1 MGLLDGGLLALQ
13 SGQQAFS
20 NQYNTNRQR
29 EGLQI
34 AREQQD
40 ISNDAA
46 AVVARKDAARQNIG
60 AVNAHFGQQGK
71 QWNKTDAG
79 RLLQERPDL
88 INGMLN
94 DAASERYRDFVN
106 EDNIRVGAEVVK
118 VIENDDGSY
127 TPMVRRND
135 TGAIVPMTE
144 GRSSENTPV
153 VKLGRDQFNNVIN
166 SRYQAG
172 IVDGGLENTGSYLAT
187 AKSLQN
193 VQIKEEALALAVQQ
207 IQNVDELSQFYGVI
221 NDIDVDEDGATE
233 ALADILRS
241 VGGDP
246 EALQA
251 AGEAKQAEEFAA
263 QQEAAG
269 EKPDAKTP
277 LGRILSGGNTKQR
290 QGPLGQNEKELM
302 ALYGLADRSDYAM
315 VETIRDALDEK
326 GVDWKGQVT
335 GAFVEQDDESYE
347 ANSEAEAFYNDKK
360 GVGAIAKA
368 LNRSPELLEEFNAIG
383 PAAFLKKYQTT
394 EEVEKLG
401 GTETVKTVAFPD
413 LDQSNMGMMKDK
425 LVPPAPFKLSAENI
439 KSAITNR
446 TSDPSEEQKTA
457 ITTFLKSKGIDNDAK
472 LKEAIANKEI
482 NREEGLM
489 LAWVMGA
496 TAEGDTNIKT
506 GIAQKITNLIDRDD
520 QDVGTLEQAQ
530 LDSAVAQGRAAGVTA
545 QAKYDEVQ
553 FKLREFDLERT
564 DTMIVKGQETLDKV
578 YKRLGLMDDEGNL
591 TDAEFDGDEEDAK
604 FIARTINGFI
614 PTLKLAGGPVSAQA
628 GMQFLNPM
636 LSLYLQS
643 QANADKAS
651 LFSGETYKD
660 FWRYNPDGTTD
671 FDLGNVRVAKV
682 KNGEPVEIAYVDG
695 KGVRSQAVP
704 IRTILDDSPAVGR
717 LLLVAAKANGQASD
731 FKDADEG
738 S

>member
-1 MGLLDGGLLALQ
+1 MSYLEGGLLALR

-20 NQYNTNRQR
+20 NQYDMNRQR

-40 ISNDAA
+40 IANDEA

-60 AVNAHFGQQGK
+60 AIDAHLGEKGRY
-71 QWNKTDAG
+71 WNKTDTG
-79 RLLQERPDL
+79 RLLAERPDL

-94 DAASERYRDFVN
+94 DAASEKYRDFVN
-106 EDNIRVGAEVVK
+106 EDNLRVGAEVVE
-118 VIENDDGSY
+118 VRTNADGSY

-144 GRSSENTPV
+144 GRSAENTPV
-153 VKLGRDQFNNVIN
+153 VKLGADQFNNIIN
-166 SRYQAG
+166 ARYQAG
-172 IVDGGLENTGSYLAT
+172 IVDGGLENTGSYLANSQ
-187 AKSLQN
+187 SLMN
-193 VQIKEEALALAVQQ
+193 VKAREEALALAVQK

-263 QQEAAG
+263 QQEASG
-269 EKPDAKTP
+269 ERKTP
-277 LGRILSGGNTKQR
+277 LGRTLSGGDANQR
-290 QGPLGQNEKELM
+290 KGPLGKNEKELM
-302 ALYGLADRSDYAM
+302 AQYGLADRSDFAI
-315 VETIRDALDEK
+315 VETIRDSLDETGVSGK
-326 GVDWKGQVT
+326 GGKSGYLR
-335 GAFVEQDDESYE
+335 EQSDESLGKNT
-347 ANSEAEAFYNDKK
+347 AAEDFYDDKK
-360 GVGAIAKA
+360 NMGFVAQV
-368 LNRSPELLEEFNAIG
+368 LNRNPELLEEFNEIG
-383 PAAFLKKYQTT
+383 PAAFHEKYK
-394 EEVEKLG
+394 VDG
-401 GTETVKTVAFPD
+401 GIKFEGVDPAK
-413 LDQSNMGMMKDK
+413 MGMFKEQKPLM
-425 LVPPAPFKLSAENI
+425 PPAPFELSPENI
-439 KSAITNR
+439 KTAIMDR
-446 TSDPSEEQKTA
+446 TSAPTEEQKTA
-457 ITTFLKSKGIDNDAK
+457 ITTLLKSKGIDNDAK
-472 LKEAIANKEI
+472 LQEAIANKEI

-489 LAWVMGA
+489 LAWVMSA

-520 QDVGTLEQAQ
+520 QDVGLLTQAQ
-530 LDSAVAQGRAAGVTA
+530 LDSAVAQGRASTVTA
-545 QAKYDEVQ
+545 QAKYNDVIR
-553 FKLREFDLERT
+553 KAREYDLGRT
-564 DTMIVKGQETLDKV
+564 DTMIENGQKTLDKV
-578 YKRLGLMDDEGNL
+578 YKRLGLMDGEGNL
-591 TDAEFDGDEEDAK
+591 TDEEFDGDEDDAK

-614 PTLKLAGGPVSAQA
+614 PQLKKAGGPVSAQA

-643 QANADKAS
+643 QANADKAG
-651 LFSGETYKD
+651 LFDGETYKD

-682 KNGEPVEIAYVDG
+682 KNGKPVSIAYVDTRG
-695 KGVRSQAVP
+695 TRSQAVP
-704 IRTILDDSPAVGR
+704 IQTILDDAPAVGR
-717 LLLVAAKANGQASD
+717 LLLVAAEANGQASD
-731 FKDADEG
+731 YKDADEG

>member
-1 MGLLDGGLLALQ
+1 MSYLEGGLLALK
-13 SGQQAFS
+13 SGQQAFG
-20 NQYNTNRQR
+20 NQYDMNRQR
-29 EGLQI
+29 EGLKI

-40 ISNDAA
+40 IANQEA
-46 AVVARKDAARQNIG
+46 AVVQRKDAARQNIG
-60 AVNAHFGQQGK
+60 AVNAHMGQQGK
-71 QWNKTDAG
+71 EWNKTDAG
-79 RLLQERPDL
+79 RLLEERPDL

-94 DAASERYRDFVN
+94 DAASQKYREFVN
-106 EDNIRVGAEVVK
+106 EDNLRVGAEVVEVRK
-118 VIENDDGSY
+118 NEDGSY

-135 TGAIVPMTE
+135 TGAVVPMTE
-144 GRSSENTPV
+144 GRSSENTPI
-153 VKLGRDQFNNVIN
+153 VKLGADQFNNVIN
-166 SRYQAG
+166 ARYQAG
-172 IVDGGLENTGSYLAT
+172 IVDGGLENTGSYLAN
-187 AKSLQN
+187 AESLIN
-193 VQIKEEALALAVQQ
+193 VTIREKALELAVQQ

-233 ALADILRS
+233 ALADILKS

-269 EKPDAKTP
+269 EKPGAKTP
-277 LGRILSGGNTKQR
+277 LGRRLSGEGTKQR
-290 QGPLGQNEKELM
+290 QGPLGKNEKELM
-302 ALYGLADRSDYAM
+302 ALYGLADRSDMAM
-315 VETIRDALDEK
+315 VETIRDALAK
-326 GVDWKGQVT
+326 NGVEWKGQIT
-335 GAFVEQDDESYE
+335 GLVREQDEESYE

-360 GVGAIAKA
+360 GMGAIAKA

-413 LDQSNMGMMKDK
+413 LDQSNMGMMKEP
-425 LVPPAPFKLSAENI
+425 LLPPAPFELSAENI

-446 TSDPSEEQKTA
+446 TSEPSKEQKTA

-489 LAWVMGA
+489 LAWVMGG
-496 TAEGDTNIKT
+496 TAEGDTNTKAS
-506 GIAQKITNLIDRDD
+506 IAQNITNLLDRGD

-530 LDSAVAQGRAAGVTA
+530 LDSAVAQGRASTVTA
-545 QAKYDEVQ
+545 QAKYNDVIR
-553 FKLREFDLERT
+553 KAREFDLGRT
-564 DTMIVKGQETLDKV
+564 DTMIENGQAVLDKV
-578 YKRLGLMDDEGNL
+578 YKRLGLMDAEGNL
-591 TDAEFDGDEEDAK
+591 TDEEFDGDEDDAL

-614 PTLKLAGGPVSAQA
+614 PTLKQAGGPISAQA
-628 GMQFLNPM
+628 GMQLLNPM

-643 QANADKAS
+643 MANADKAS
-651 LFSGETYKD
+651 VFDGETYKD
-660 FWRYNPDGTTD
+660 YFRYNPDGTTD
-671 FDLGNVRVAKV
+671 FDLGNVRVGKV
-682 KNGEPVEIAYVDG
+682 KDGEPVSIAYVDER
-695 KGVRSQAVP
+695 GVRSQAVK
-704 IRTILDDSPAVGR
+704 IQDILDDAPAVGR
-717 LLLVAAKANGQASD
+717 LLLVAAKANAEAAG
-731 FKDADEG
+731 KG

>member
-20 NQYNTNRQR
+20 NQYDMNRQR

-40 ISNDAA
+40 ISNEAA
-46 AVVARKDAARQNIG
+46 AVIARKDAARQNIG

-79 RLLQERPDL
+79 MLLKERPDL

-106 EDNIRVGAEVVK
+106 EDNIRVGAEVVE
-118 VIENDDGSY
+118 VRTNADGSY

-187 AKSLQN
+187 AESLIN
-193 VQIKEEALALAVQQ
+193 VSVKEEALALAVQK

-221 NDIDVDEDGATE
+221 NDIDVDDPGATE

-246 EALQA
+246 AALQA

-269 EKPDAKTP
+269 ERGLKTP
-277 LGRILSGGNTKQR
+277 LARRLSGDGTEQR
-290 QGPLGQNEKELM
+290 KGPLGKNEKELM
-302 ALYGLADRSDYAM
+302 AQYGLADRSDMAM
-315 VETIRDALDEK
+315 VETIRDALDK
-326 GVDWKGQVT
+326 NGVEWKGQFT
-335 GAFVEQDDESYE
+335 GLVREQDEESYE

-360 GVGAIAKA
+360 GMGAIAKA
-368 LNRSPELLEEFNAIG
+368 LNRSPELLEEFNSIG

-413 LDQSNMGMMKDK
+413 LDQSKMGMMKDT
-425 LVPPAPFKLSAENI
+425 LLPPAPFELSAENI

-457 ITTFLKSKGIDNDAK
+457 ITSFLKSKGIDNDAK
-472 LKEAIANKEI
+472 LKEAIANREI

-489 LAWVMGA
+489 LAWVMGG
-496 TAEGDTNIKT
+496 TAEGDTNTKAS
-506 GIAQKITNLIDRDD
+506 IAQNITNLLDRGD
-520 QDVGTLEQAQ
+520 QDVGTLELAQ
-530 LDSAVAQGRAAGVTA
+530 LDSAVAQGQAAGVTA
-545 QAKYDEVQ
+545 QAKYNEVIR
-553 FKLREFDLERT
+553 KAREFDLGRT
-564 DTMIVKGQETLDKV
+564 DTMIENGQAVLDKV
-578 YKRLGLMDDEGNL
+578 YKRLGLMDAEGNL
-591 TDAEFDGDEEDAK
+591 TDEEFDGDEDDAV

-614 PTLKLAGGPVSAQA
+614 PTLKQAGGPISQQA
-628 GMQFLNPM
+628 GMQLLNPM

-643 QANADKAS
+643 QANADKGS
-651 LFSGETYKD
+651 LFDGETYKD

-682 KNGEPVEIAYVDG
+682 KNGKPVSIAYVDTRG
-695 KGVRSQAVP
+695 TRSQAVK
-704 IRTILDDSPAVGR
+704 IQTILDDSPAVGR
-717 LLLVAAKANGQASD
+717 LLLVAAEANGQASD
-731 FKDADEG
+731 YKDADKG